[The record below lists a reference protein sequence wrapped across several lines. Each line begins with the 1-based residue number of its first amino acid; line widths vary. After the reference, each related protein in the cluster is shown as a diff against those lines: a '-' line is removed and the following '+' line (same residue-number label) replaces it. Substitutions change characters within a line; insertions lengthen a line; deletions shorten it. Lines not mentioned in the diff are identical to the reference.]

1 MVKNKL
7 KAFLSSGNSIFI
19 IFSKKS
25 IVRTTNMAFFSRG
38 CKLRILMIFFFSII
52 EGAAHQTSF
61 NVPFLQ
67 RGWNSPSAANT
78 LEEASL

>member
-1 MVKNKL
+1 
-7 KAFLSSGNSIFI
+7 
-19 IFSKKS
+19 
-25 IVRTTNMAFFSRG
+25 MAFFSRG
-38 CKLRILMIFFFSII
+38 CKLKILVICFSII
-52 EGAAHQTSF
+52 VSAAHQTNF